1 METAV
6 GYLEYASSELCL
18 AARVGY
24 TKGDAP
30 AAAEMARKD
39 ANQTGKGI
47 KLEEIR
53 FNSNLR
59 PVQKRLWPRKL
70 EKERNY
76 TNDAEKKDDLK
87 NNRSALLNSKA
98 SYSAQEHAP

>member
-1 METAV
+1 M
-6 GYLEYASSELCL
+6 
-18 AARVGY
+18 GY

-59 PVQKRLWPRKL
+59 PVRKL
-70 EKERNY
+70 
-76 TNDAEKKDDLK
+76 L
-87 NNRSALLNSKA
+87 
-98 SYSAQEHAP
+98 

>member
-1 METAV
+1 MCEPYLSFSLLDIISFAHIVRQEHKRSVRMETAV

-59 PVQKRLWPRKL
+59 PVRKRL
-70 EKERNY
+70 
-76 TNDAEKKDDLK
+76 
-87 NNRSALLNSKA
+87 
-98 SYSAQEHAP
+98 

>member
-1 METAV
+1 
-6 GYLEYASSELCL
+6 LECASSELCL

-47 KLEEIR
+47 KL
-53 FNSNLR
+53 
-59 PVQKRLWPRKL
+59 
-70 EKERNY
+70 KERN
-76 TNDAEKKDDLK
+76 TILTPC
-87 NNRSALLNSKA
+87 LL
-98 SYSAQEHAP
+98 